1 MSASSRSHSA
11 QCGVLISRMACCC
24 TSAMKSNAIM
34 ESANAL
40 RWFCYRSIAVRFP
53 PNGTTSSNANTGFS
67 PSSRRSAIV
76 RKSLMM
82 FLRVS
87 PPWSV
92 GPTLKL
98 STVFPMLT
106 LKAGCRIP
114 QLCGKL
120 PPCPAS
126 LQPDELAHG
135 NHAIEWFGRA
145 VGKFHEIG
153 HDIIGTGET
162 VLEELRNDLAGD
174 DPRAVELCR
183 R

>member
-1 MSASSRSHSA
+1 
-11 QCGVLISRMACCC
+11 
-24 TSAMKSNAIM
+24 
-34 ESANAL
+34 
-40 RWFCYRSIAVRFP
+40 
-53 PNGTTSSNANTGFS
+53 
-67 PSSRRSAIV
+67 
-76 RKSLMM
+76 MM

-145 VGKFHEIG
+145 VGKFH
-153 HDIIGTGET
+153 HVRQDIVRTVET
-162 VLEELRNDLAGD
+162 VAEELRDDLARD
-174 DPRAVELCR
+174 DPRTVELRRRCR
-183 R
+183 VDDCRIGMHAARDRRSVRERQPPRLIELLYLVQVPRDRQRQQRPRFRRRVRESEYRNVWRRAH